1 MVAAIRPPYP
11 KLVDVRVEE
20 LRPAVEAEQQDRDES
35 DGGAEEAEERAVRQL
50 DDELYVA
57 WVGERAHPDGQLAAL
72 EGGGDVVEPTRD
84 LAHRRIR

>member
-35 DGGAEEAEERAVRQL
+35 D
-50 DDELYVA
+50 
-57 WVGERAHPDGQLAAL
+57 
-72 EGGGDVVEPTRD
+72 
-84 LAHRRIR
+84 